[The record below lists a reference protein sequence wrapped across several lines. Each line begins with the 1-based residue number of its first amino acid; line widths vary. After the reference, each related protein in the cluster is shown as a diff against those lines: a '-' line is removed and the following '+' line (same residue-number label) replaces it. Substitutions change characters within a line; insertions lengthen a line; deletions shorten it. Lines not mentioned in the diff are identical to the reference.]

1 MMGPPIC
8 GPFLLRKH
16 PRGRLELP
24 NKSAIKSATPE
35 PVMKSTTLIVL
46 ILISMF
52 GLTNCRHVEHV
63 TSSNNSHLPKNSD
76 DSRPLDLN
84 SATKAELVRLPGI
97 GEAYAQRIIDHRP
110 YRQKNELLD
119 RNIIPASVYY
129 QIADQ
134 IIARQH

>member
-1 MMGPPIC
+1 
-8 GPFLLRKH
+8 
-16 PRGRLELP
+16 
-24 NKSAIKSATPE
+24 
-35 PVMKSTTLIVL
+35 MKRTTLIVL
-46 ILISMF
+46 ILISML

-63 TSSNNSHLPKNSD
+63 TRSNNSHLPKNSD

-129 QIADQ
+129 QISDQ
-134 IIARQH
+134 IIAKQH

>member
-1 MMGPPIC
+1 
-8 GPFLLRKH
+8 
-16 PRGRLELP
+16 
-24 NKSAIKSATPE
+24 
-35 PVMKSTTLIVL
+35 MKRTLIVL

-52 GLTNCRHVEHV
+52 GLTNCRHVERV
-63 TSSNNSHLPKNSD
+63 NNSHVPKNSD

-129 QIADQ
+129 QISDQ
-134 IIARQH
+134 IIAKQH

>member
-1 MMGPPIC
+1 V
-8 GPFLLRKH
+8 R
-16 PRGRLELP
+16 PRFVCAPRLGERLELA
-24 NKSAIKSATPE
+24 NKSAINSATPE
-35 PVMKSTTLIVL
+35 SVMRRTTLIVL

-52 GLTNCRHVEHV
+52 GMMNCRHVEHL

-129 QIADQ
+129 QISDQ
-134 IIARQH
+134 IIAKQH

>member
-1 MMGPPIC
+1 M
-8 GPFLLRKH
+8 
-16 PRGRLELP
+16 ELP
-24 NKSAIKSATPE
+24 HKSAIKSATPE
-35 PVMKSTTLIVL
+35 PVMKSATLIVL

-63 TSSNNSHLPKNSD
+63 TSSNNSHLPKSS

-84 SATKAELVRLPGI
+84 AATKAELERLPGV

-129 QIADQ
+129 QISDE
-134 IIARQH
+134 IIAKQH

>member
-1 MMGPPIC
+1 M
-8 GPFLLRKH
+8 KH
-16 PRGRLELP
+16 
-24 NKSAIKSATPE
+24 
-35 PVMKSTTLIVL
+35 TTLIVL
-46 ILISMF
+46 IMISTF
-52 GLTNCRHVEHV
+52 GLTNCRHVAHV
-63 TSSNNSHLPKNSD
+63 TGSNNSHVPKNSD

-129 QIADQ
+129 QISDQ
-134 IIARQH
+134 IIAKQH